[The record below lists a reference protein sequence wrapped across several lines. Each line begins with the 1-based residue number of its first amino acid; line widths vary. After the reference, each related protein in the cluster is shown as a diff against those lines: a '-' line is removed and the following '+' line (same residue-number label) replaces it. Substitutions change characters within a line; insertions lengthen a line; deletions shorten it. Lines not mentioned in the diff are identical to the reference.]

1 MTMEKLACL
10 GILVGDF
17 VTRPVVQIPE
27 RGKLTL
33 VETCELHIGGCA
45 SNTAVVAKKLG
56 STVSVIGKIGQDA
69 LGDFVLNALKKEG
82 IEVSRVRI
90 EKNITTSGT
99 AVLVF
104 PDGERSFLHSIGANS
119 KFTVSDIDFE
129 YLKNFSIVHVAGI
142 FLLPG
147 LEYENLKELSMKVKG
162 IGKTLSFDTAW
173 DSTGRWL
180 AVIKDSIPYVDYFFT
195 SLEEAKMLSKKDDYK
210 DIAKFFIDL
219 GAKNVCLKM
228 GPAGSFIT
236 DGKQS
241 QFFPA
246 LKVNTVDS
254 TGAGDAYVAGF
265 LTGILKG
272 YPFLKCGVIANAVG
286 AMSVTA
292 VGATNGITNWEDFVS
307 FAKQHNVEI

>member
-1 MTMEKLACL
+1 MEKLACL

-17 VTRPVVQIPE
+17 VTRPVTRMPE
-27 RGKLTL
+27 RGKLEL
-33 VETCELHIGGCA
+33 VDRCELHIGGCA

-56 STVSVIGKIGQDA
+56 CDVSVIGKIGEDA
-69 LGDFVLNALKKEG
+69 LGEFVLNALRKEG
-82 IEVSRVRI
+82 IEVSKVRI
-90 EKNITTSGT
+90 EKGITTSGT

-104 PDGERSFLHSIGANS
+104 PDGERSFLHSIGANRRFS
-119 KFTVSDIDFE
+119 VEDVDFD

-147 LEYENLKELSMKVKG
+147 LEDEKLETLAKKVKG
-162 IGKTLSFDTAW
+162 IGKILSFDTAW

-180 AVIKDSIPYVDYFFT
+180 PVIENSIQYVDYFFT
-195 SLEEAKMLSKKDDYK
+195 SLEEARMLSRKDDYREM
-210 DIAKFFIDL
+210 AEFFLAL
-219 GAKNVCLKM
+219 GAKNVCIKM
-228 GPAGSFIT
+228 GPDGSYVT

-246 LKVNTVDS
+246 LKVNAIDS

-265 LTGILKG
+265 LTGLLKG
-272 YPFLKCGVIANAVG
+272 YSFLKCGLIANTTG

-292 VGATNGITNWEDFVS
+292 VGATSGIKDWKSLVS
-307 FAKQHNVEI
+307 FAKEHNVEI